1 MASSVQTFS
10 QRPVTA
16 QSFAALEAAVTAK
29 APDASLSPDD
39 IAFGKRLVEMVRP
52 LFTGPLATLLS
63 EQGARLKSRRSQLEV
78 IDKPMIA
85 SRGVRIELSSDAAV
99 GRSRQSAHIDR
110 DLAVMFLVS
119 TSGGRETWYA
129 PEPIL
134 DAAGDKIASAVL
146 WGQKEPS
153 QS

>member
-1 MASSVQTFS
+1 MVSSVKTFS
-10 QRPVTA
+10 DRPVTA
-16 QSFAALEAAVTAK
+16 QSFAALKAAVTAK
-29 APDASLSPDD
+29 APDTSLSSDD

-63 EQGARLKSRRSQLEV
+63 EQGASLKARRSQLEV

-85 SRGVRIELSSDAAV
+85 ARGVRIELTSDVSV

-110 DLAVMFLVS
+110 DLAVMYLVS

-134 DAAGDKIASAVL
+134 DAAGDKIPSAVL
-146 WGQKEPS
+146 WGGKSLS
-153 QS
+153 QT